1 MSALYTITAINGSVA
16 TVSDG
21 SNTITI
27 DMTSRGILWEF
38 SNTPATVVTVQGGAS
53 GPDGVMQ
60 TELEDF
66 LTTESGDFLE
76 FEE

>member
-1 MSALYTITAINGSVA
+1 MSALYTITAVSGSAA

-21 SNTITI
+21 TNTITI
-27 DMTSRGILWEF
+27 HMANRGTVWEF
-38 SNTPATVVTVQGGAS
+38 ANTPATVVTITGGG

-60 TELEDF
+60 TEGDDF

>member
-1 MSALYTITAINGSVA
+1 MNVLYTITQVNGSTA
-16 TVSDG
+16 LVSDG
-21 SNTITI
+21 VKTITI
-27 DMTSRGILWEF
+27 DMANRGTSWEF
-38 SNTPATVVTVQGGAS
+38 SNTPATVVTVTGGAS

>member
-1 MSALYTITAINGSVA
+1 MSALYTITAVSGSTA
-16 TVSDG
+16 TASDG
-21 SNTITI
+21 TNTITI
-27 DMTSRGILWEF
+27 DMANRGASWEF
-38 SNTPATVVTVQGGAS
+38 ANTPATVVTVTGGG